1 MMRRYRMKKKPI
13 KQIKYEEPEPYTP
26 KTEKEKE
33 EAYKLLD
40 DFLKALARRQAFR
53 EVVEKYIVENP
64 PSQK

>member
-1 MMRRYRMKKKPI
+1 M
-13 KQIKYEEPEPYTP
+13 PYTP
-26 KTEKEKE
+26 KTGKEKE

-40 DFLKALARRQAFR
+40 DFLKGLARRQAFR